1 MLRQSGFNF
10 DKHKTDGIPHN
21 LFAEYL
27 ITNGLVL
34 NPLNTWITFHGGMD
48 FAYVLKQLIGESLP
62 SKEDEFLDK
71 LDRYFVN
78 YFDCK
83 ELKRDLDISGG
94 LGRVA
99 MELCV
104 DWVGK
109 MHQAGSDAIVTGGV
123 YFKLR

>member
-1 MLRQSGFNF
+1 
-10 DKHKTDGIPHN
+10 
-21 LFAEYL
+21 
-27 ITNGLVL
+27 
-34 NPLNTWITFHGGMD
+34 MD

-62 SKEDEFLDK
+62 TKEDDFLDK